1 MTEPNPIVVRQLR
14 KVYRGGRGIHG
25 IDFQVKQGEVFGFLG
40 PNGAGKTTTIRTL
53 MGLLRPTGGSAAILG
68 YDCWRES
75 PSAKNRVG
83 FVSAV
88 PRLYEMM
95 TGAAFLEF
103 MAGFRGPQVFANARK
118 LAREFDLDVRPT
130 IRQLSR
136 GNRQKLLL
144 ILALMHDPPLLILVE
159 PSGGLDPIGQEAFLS
174 RVVDERSRGKT
185 VFLSSHNLAE
195 VERVADRVGIIRD
208 GRMVAVEEIE
218 KLRAKRTRKMEVD
231 LQAPLVNG
239 LLDGLADVRIV
250 ASGKGGRHVELAVQG
265 NPRELLTRLGSAEV
279 VDIIYPPADLESVFL
294 AYYRDPGTGGDAR

>member
-1 MTEPNPIVVRQLR
+1 MTEPDPIVVRQLQ
-14 KVYRGGRGIHG
+14 KVYRGGRGIHA

-53 MGLLRPTGGSAAILG
+53 MGLLRPTGGSAAIFG

-75 PSAKNRVG
+75 PSAKTRVG
-83 FVSAV
+83 FVSAD

-118 LAREFDLDVRPT
+118 LAMEFDLDVRPT

-144 ILALMHDPPLLILVE
+144 VQALMHDPPLLILDE
-159 PSGGLDPIGQEAFLS
+159 PSGGLDPIGQEVFLS
-174 RVVDERSRGKT
+174 RVVDERARGKT

-208 GRMVAVEEIE
+208 GRMVAVEEIA

-231 LQAPLVNG
+231 LQVPLVNG

-250 ASGKGGRHVELAVQG
+250 ASAKGGRHLELAVQG
-265 NPRELLTRLGSAEV
+265 NPRELMTRLGSAEV

-294 AYYRDPGTGGDAR
+294 AYYRHEGTGGDAR